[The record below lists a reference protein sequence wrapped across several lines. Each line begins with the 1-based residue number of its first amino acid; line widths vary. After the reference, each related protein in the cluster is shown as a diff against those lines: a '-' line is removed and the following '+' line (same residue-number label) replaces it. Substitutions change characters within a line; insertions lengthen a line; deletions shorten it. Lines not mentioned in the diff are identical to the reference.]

1 MHHYQIVIYW
11 NEEEADF
18 AAEIPELS
26 GCIGYGPTH
35 QAALEHVQQLAEDWL
50 AEARAEDRSIPEPQG
65 RLLDEP
71 AKQGRGGRRLERIEK
86 RRRKREQARR
96 ARDAGEKS

>member
-35 QAALEHVQQLAEDWL
+35 QAALEPVQQLAEDWL
-50 AEARAEDRSIPEPQG
+50 AEARA
-65 RLLDEP
+65 
-71 AKQGRGGRRLERIEK
+71 
-86 RRRKREQARR
+86 
-96 ARDAGEKS
+96 